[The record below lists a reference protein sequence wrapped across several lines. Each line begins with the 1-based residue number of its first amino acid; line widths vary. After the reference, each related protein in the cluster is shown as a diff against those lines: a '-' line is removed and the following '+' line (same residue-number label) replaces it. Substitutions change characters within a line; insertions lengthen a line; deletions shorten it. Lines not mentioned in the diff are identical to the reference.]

1 MLGNKLVGGFELW
14 VEHLSVFN
22 QSKVFV
28 LSDAV
33 RYIPHG
39 GKSRSSL

>member
-22 QSKVFV
+22 QSLFV